1 MIEELKCPYCGKQT
15 VEENKKQQPRVTDKY
30 ICGTCGKTF
39 GLGSNE
45 TNRQCHTF
53 YLTYGGFHEGFKTI
67 LIEERD
73 GYADMKLT
81 PPISVS
87 IDGELSLRITLNE
100 WQSIKDELFNEL
112 FVLSWDEEYYDP
124 YIMDGTQ
131 WELKLKFDNRKKFK
145 ASGSNVFPALFD
157 ELLEY
162 LDPYFEQVGA
172 EEKRNG

>member
-1 MIEELKCPYCGKQT
+1 MMNELKCPYCGNET
-15 VEENKKQQPRVTDKY
+15 VELNDKDSDKY
-30 ICGTCGKTF
+30 ICGTCGKSF

-45 TNRQCHTF
+45 VVKDCHTF
-53 YLTYGGFHEGFKTI
+53 YFSTGGFHEGYKNI

-73 GYADMKLT
+73 SYADMTLT

-87 IDGELSLRITLNE
+87 IDGELRLRITLDE
-100 WQSIKDELFNEL
+100 WQAIKDALFHEL
-112 FVLSWDEEYYDP
+112 FVLSWDGEYDDP

-131 WELKLKFDNRKKFK
+131 WELKLKFDDRKKFE
-145 ASGSNVFPALFD
+145 ASGSNVFPVLFD

-172 EEKRNG
+172 GEKN